1 MDLLRTD
8 RAATETPFFK
18 LFFVFERN
26 APIRT
31 CRIQKESLGLL
42 SGIGASPICLSAYST
57 CACSLPSE
65 PLTVA
70 GNFPH
75 KGGKKIRCSLLRGLQ
90 ALWCRFSG
98 EMLSPSSYNSQPDS
112 IKQRPQGWKHEPPI
126 APAESVDALLIPT
139 LQKPN

>member
-1 MDLLRTD
+1 
-8 RAATETPFFK
+8 
-18 LFFVFERN
+18 
-26 APIRT
+26 
-31 CRIQKESLGLL
+31 
-42 SGIGASPICLSAYST
+42 
-57 CACSLPSE
+57 
-65 PLTVA
+65 VA
-70 GNFPH
+70 GHFPH

-139 LQKPN
+139 LQKPNYEEETIRTKMKAF